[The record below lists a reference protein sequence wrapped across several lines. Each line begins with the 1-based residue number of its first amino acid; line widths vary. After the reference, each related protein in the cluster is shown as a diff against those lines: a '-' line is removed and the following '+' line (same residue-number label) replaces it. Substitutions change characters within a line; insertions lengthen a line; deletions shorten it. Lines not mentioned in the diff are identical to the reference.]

1 MTYASSA
8 VRYQEMD
15 VLTMSP
21 ARRLVLLYGRLLLSL
36 RQARAAITAGDIP
49 TRAAR
54 LGKALDILNEL
65 LFSLD
70 REAGGQLAER
80 LAALYVHMLSELS
93 AVDRKPEVARLDRV
107 LETVATL
114 HDAWAAAAQ
123 SQEPG

>member
-8 VRYQEMD
+8 ARYQEMD

-93 AVDRKPEVARLDRV
+93 AVDRKPDVARLDRV

>member
-8 VRYQEMD
+8 ARYQEMD

-36 RQARAAITAGDIP
+36 RQARAAITAGDIS

-93 AVDRKPEVARLDRV
+93 AVDRKPDVARLDRV